1 MNLILLRAQLRGLSA
16 FRSLLDTPMLKDAL
30 QLLDAAARRDGEGAL
45 AAYDQMFYCLK
56 AEGYSGLGTW
66 MWDTLRYTETPYG
79 DLAGSGRSDPE
90 LEGAARRDVDAL
102 LQLARLGAEDIRV
115 ALKPILTEEYVS
127 VLDNLPA
134 WETGAPFT
142 FEELAAF
149 YRENGAG
156 LYAKY
161 RAFLWEEGRLVPV
174 ADPDC
179 PHPVELLGYDQQRK
193 QVLDNTRLLV
203 EGKPS
208 NNVLLFGDG
217 GTGKSATVKS
227 MLYLPGM
234 ENLRLIEIQKEN
246 LVGMPRLIRSL
257 AGRRQSFIL
266 FIDDLA
272 FDQDDKTYSSLKTIL
287 EGGLEK
293 RPLNVAIY
301 ATSNRRHLVRQTFS
315 DRAGDE
321 VDAFETI
328 SEKTALA
335 ERFGLR
341 IVCGTNLTAQGLLA
355 GILQEEDDED
365 QCVMFGSSTANF
377 SAVPAAKHQW
387 NRPLSS
393 VQPPR
398 AGMMVF
404 GVLRANG
411 TMELANTQP
420 TLHVDD
426 KILFAELAD

>member
-45 AAYDQMFYCLK
+45 AAYDQMFYRLK

-66 MWDTLRYTETPYG
+66 LWDTLRYTETPYG

-90 LEGAARRDVDAL
+90 LERAALRDTETL
-102 LQLARLGAEDIRV
+102 LQLAQLGAEDIRV

-149 YRENGAG
+149 YQENGAG

-341 IVCGTNLTAQGLLA
+341 IPYMTMSKSEYLALIDHLA
-355 GILQEEDDED
+355 GLYHVEMNRE
-365 QCVMFGSSTANF
+365 VLH
-377 SAVPAAKHQW
+377 AKAMEWEIRHAGRTPRVARQFIAS
-387 NRPLSS
+387 LS
-393 VQPPR
+393 
-398 AGMMVF
+398 
-404 GVLRANG
+404 
-411 TMELANTQP
+411 
-420 TLHVDD
+420 
-426 KILFAELAD
+426 

>member
-45 AAYDQMFYCLK
+45 AAYDQMFYRLK

-66 MWDTLRYTETPYG
+66 LWDTLRYTETPYG

-90 LEGAARRDVDAL
+90 LEGAALRDAETL

-134 WETGAPFT
+134 WETGTPFT

-341 IVCGTNLTAQGLLA
+341 IPYMTMSKSEYLALIDHLA
-355 GILQEEDDED
+355 GLYHVEMNRE
-365 QCVMFGSSTANF
+365 VLH
-377 SAVPAAKHQW
+377 AKAMEWEIRHAGRTPRVARQFIAS
-387 NRPLSS
+387 LS
-393 VQPPR
+393 
-398 AGMMVF
+398 
-404 GVLRANG
+404 
-411 TMELANTQP
+411 
-420 TLHVDD
+420 
-426 KILFAELAD
+426 

>member
-16 FRSLLDTPMLKDAL
+16 FRSLLDTLMLKDAL

-45 AAYDQMFYCLK
+45 AAYDQMFYLLK

-90 LEGAARRDVDAL
+90 LEGAALRDAETL

-149 YRENGAG
+149 YQENGAG

-341 IVCGTNLTAQGLLA
+341 IPYMTMSKSEYLALIDHLA
-355 GILQEEDDED
+355 GLYHVEMNRE
-365 QCVMFGSSTANF
+365 VLH
-377 SAVPAAKHQW
+377 AKAMEWEIRHAGRTPRVARQFIAS
-387 NRPLSS
+387 LS
-393 VQPPR
+393 
-398 AGMMVF
+398 
-404 GVLRANG
+404 
-411 TMELANTQP
+411 
-420 TLHVDD
+420 
-426 KILFAELAD
+426 

>member
-45 AAYDQMFYCLK
+45 AAYDQMFYHLK

-79 DLAGSGRSDPE
+79 DLAGSGRSDSE

-149 YRENGAG
+149 YQENGAG

-161 RAFLWEEGRLVPV
+161 RAFLWEEGQLVPV

-341 IVCGTNLTAQGLLA
+341 IPYMTMSKSEYLALIDHLA
-355 GILQEEDDED
+355 GLYHVEMNRE
-365 QCVMFGSSTANF
+365 VLH
-377 SAVPAAKHQW
+377 AKAMEWEIRHAGRTPRVARQFIAS
-387 NRPLSS
+387 LS
-393 VQPPR
+393 
-398 AGMMVF
+398 
-404 GVLRANG
+404 
-411 TMELANTQP
+411 
-420 TLHVDD
+420 
-426 KILFAELAD
+426 

>member
-45 AAYDQMFYCLK
+45 AAYDQMFYRLK

-66 MWDTLRYTETPYG
+66 LWDTLRYTETPYG

-90 LEGAARRDVDAL
+90 LEGAARRDVETL

-142 FEELAAF
+142 FEKLAAF
-149 YRENGAG
+149 YQENGAG

-341 IVCGTNLTAQGLLA
+341 IPYMTMSKSEYLALIDHLA
-355 GILQEEDDED
+355 GLYHVEMNRE
-365 QCVMFGSSTANF
+365 VLH
-377 SAVPAAKHQW
+377 AKAMEWEIRHAG
-387 NRPLSS
+387 RT
-393 VQPPR
+393 PR
-398 AGMMVF
+398 VARQF
-404 GVLRANG
+404 IASLN
-411 TMELANTQP
+411 L
-420 TLHVDD
+420 
-426 KILFAELAD
+426 

>member
-45 AAYDQMFYCLK
+45 AAYDQMFYLLK

-79 DLAGSGRSDPE
+79 DLAGSGRSDSE

-127 VLDNLPA
+127 VLDTLPA
-134 WETGAPFT
+134 WETGVPFT

-287 EGGLEK
+287 EGGLER

-341 IVCGTNLTAQGLLA
+341 IPYMTMSKSEYLALIDHLA
-355 GILQEEDDED
+355 GLYHVEMNRE
-365 QCVMFGSSTANF
+365 VLH
-377 SAVPAAKHQW
+377 AKAMEWEIRHAGRTPRVARQFIAS
-387 NRPLSS
+387 LS
-393 VQPPR
+393 
-398 AGMMVF
+398 
-404 GVLRANG
+404 
-411 TMELANTQP
+411 
-420 TLHVDD
+420 
-426 KILFAELAD
+426 

>member
-45 AAYDQMFYCLK
+45 AAYDQMFYLLK
-56 AEGYSGLGTW
+56 AEGYSGLGAW
-66 MWDTLRYTETPYG
+66 LWDTLRYTETPYG
-79 DLAGSGRSDPE
+79 DLAGSGRSDSE

-149 YRENGAG
+149 YQENGAG

-161 RAFLWEEGRLVPV
+161 RAFLWEEGQLVPV

-341 IVCGTNLTAQGLLA
+341 IPYMTMSKSEYLALIDHLA
-355 GILQEEDDED
+355 GLYHVEMNRE
-365 QCVMFGSSTANF
+365 VLH
-377 SAVPAAKHQW
+377 AKAMEWEIRHAGRTPRVARQFIAS
-387 NRPLSS
+387 LS
-393 VQPPR
+393 
-398 AGMMVF
+398 
-404 GVLRANG
+404 
-411 TMELANTQP
+411 
-420 TLHVDD
+420 
-426 KILFAELAD
+426 

>member
-45 AAYDQMFYCLK
+45 AAYDQMFYLLK

-142 FEELAAF
+142 FEELSAF

-161 RAFLWEEGRLVPV
+161 RAFLWEEGQLVPV

-287 EGGLEK
+287 EGGLER

-341 IVCGTNLTAQGLLA
+341 IPYMTMSKSEYLALIDHLA
-355 GILQEEDDED
+355 GLYRVEMNRE
-365 QCVMFGSSTANF
+365 VLH
-377 SAVPAAKHQW
+377 AKAMEWEIRHAGRTPRVARQFIAS
-387 NRPLSS
+387 LS
-393 VQPPR
+393 
-398 AGMMVF
+398 
-404 GVLRANG
+404 
-411 TMELANTQP
+411 
-420 TLHVDD
+420 
-426 KILFAELAD
+426 

>member
-45 AAYDQMFYCLK
+45 AAYDQMFYLLK

-90 LEGAARRDVDAL
+90 LEGAARRDTETL

-341 IVCGTNLTAQGLLA
+341 IPYMTMSKSEYLALIDHLA
-355 GILQEEDDED
+355 GLYHVEMNRE
-365 QCVMFGSSTANF
+365 VLH
-377 SAVPAAKHQW
+377 AKAMEWEIRHAGRTPRVARQFIAS
-387 NRPLSS
+387 LS
-393 VQPPR
+393 
-398 AGMMVF
+398 
-404 GVLRANG
+404 
-411 TMELANTQP
+411 
-420 TLHVDD
+420 
-426 KILFAELAD
+426 

>member
-45 AAYDQMFYCLK
+45 AAYDQMFYRLK

-66 MWDTLRYTETPYG
+66 LWDTLRYTETPYG

-161 RAFLWEEGRLVPV
+161 RAFLWEEGQLVPV

-341 IVCGTNLTAQGLLA
+341 IPYMTMSKSEYLALIDHLA
-355 GILQEEDDED
+355 GLYHVEMNRE
-365 QCVMFGSSTANF
+365 VLH
-377 SAVPAAKHQW
+377 AKAMEWEIRHAGRTPRVARQFIAS
-387 NRPLSS
+387 LS
-393 VQPPR
+393 
-398 AGMMVF
+398 
-404 GVLRANG
+404 
-411 TMELANTQP
+411 
-420 TLHVDD
+420 
-426 KILFAELAD
+426 

>member
-45 AAYDQMFYCLK
+45 AAYDQMFYRLK

-66 MWDTLRYTETPYG
+66 LWDTLRYTETPYG

-90 LEGAARRDVDAL
+90 LEEAARRDVETL
-102 LQLARLGAEDIRV
+102 LQLARLRAEDIRV

-149 YRENGAG
+149 YQENGAG
-156 LYAKY
+156 LYTKY

-341 IVCGTNLTAQGLLA
+341 IPYMTMSKSEYLALIDHLA
-355 GILQEEDDED
+355 GLYHVEMNRE
-365 QCVMFGSSTANF
+365 VLH
-377 SAVPAAKHQW
+377 AKAMEWEIRHAGRTPRVARQFIAS
-387 NRPLSS
+387 LS
-393 VQPPR
+393 
-398 AGMMVF
+398 
-404 GVLRANG
+404 
-411 TMELANTQP
+411 
-420 TLHVDD
+420 
-426 KILFAELAD
+426 

>member
-45 AAYDQMFYCLK
+45 AAYDQMFYLLK

-66 MWDTLRYTETPYG
+66 LWDTLRYTETPYG

-149 YRENGAG
+149 YQENGAG

-341 IVCGTNLTAQGLLA
+341 IPYMTMSKSEYLALIDHLA
-355 GILQEEDDED
+355 GLYHVEMNRE
-365 QCVMFGSSTANF
+365 VLH
-377 SAVPAAKHQW
+377 AKAMEWEIRHAGRTPRVARQFIAS
-387 NRPLSS
+387 LS
-393 VQPPR
+393 
-398 AGMMVF
+398 
-404 GVLRANG
+404 
-411 TMELANTQP
+411 
-420 TLHVDD
+420 
-426 KILFAELAD
+426 

>member
-1 MNLILLRAQLRGLSA
+1 MNLILLRARLRGLSA
-16 FRSLLDTPMLKDAL
+16 YRPLLDTPMLKAAL
-30 QLLDAAARRDGEGAL
+30 QLLDAAARRDGEEAL
-45 AAYDQMFYCLK
+45 AAYDQMFYRLHE
-56 AEGYSGLGTW
+56 EGCPGLGAW
-66 MWDTLRYTETPYG
+66 LWDALRYTETPCG
-79 DLAGSGRSDPE
+79 TLLGAEGSDPE
-90 LEGAARRDVDAL
+90 LERAARRDVETL
-102 LQLARLGAEDIRV
+102 LQLAQLGAEDVRV
-115 ALKPILTEEYVS
+115 ALKPILTEEYGP
-127 VLDNLPA
+127 VLEALPA

-149 YRENGAG
+149 YREHGAG

-161 RAFLWEEGRLVPV
+161 RAFLWEEGQLVPV

-179 PHPVELLGYDQQRK
+179 PHPLELLGYDQQRR

-293 RPLNVAIY
+293 RPPNVAIY

-341 IVCGTNLTAQGLLA
+341 IPYMTMSKVEYLALIDHLA
-355 GILQEEDDED
+355 GLYDVEMDRE
-365 QCVMFGSSTANF
+365 VLH
-377 SAVPAAKHQW
+377 AKAMEWEIRHAG
-387 NRPLSS
+387 RT
-393 VQPPR
+393 PR
-398 AGMMVF
+398 VARQF
-404 GVLRANG
+404 IAS
-411 TMELANTQP
+411 LA
-420 TLHVDD
+420 L
-426 KILFAELAD
+426 

>member
-45 AAYDQMFYCLK
+45 AAYDQMFYLLK

-66 MWDTLRYTETPYG
+66 LWDTLRYTETPYG
-79 DLAGSGRSDPE
+79 DLAGSGRSDSE

-142 FEELAAF
+142 FEELSAF

-161 RAFLWEEGRLVPV
+161 RAFLWEEGQLVPV

-293 RPLNVAIY
+293 RPPNVAIY

-341 IVCGTNLTAQGLLA
+341 IPYMTMSKVEYLALIDHLA
-355 GILQEEDDED
+355 GLYHVEMDRE
-365 QCVMFGSSTANF
+365 VLH
-377 SAVPAAKHQW
+377 AKAMEWEIRHAG
-387 NRPLSS
+387 RT
-393 VQPPR
+393 PR
-398 AGMMVF
+398 VARQF
-404 GVLRANG
+404 IAS
-411 TMELANTQP
+411 LA
-420 TLHVDD
+420 L
-426 KILFAELAD
+426 

>member
-45 AAYDQMFYCLK
+45 AAYDQMFYLLK

-142 FEELAAF
+142 FEELSAF

-161 RAFLWEEGRLVPV
+161 RAFLWEEGQLVPV

-341 IVCGTNLTAQGLLA
+341 IPYMTMSKVEYLALIDHLA
-355 GILQEEDDED
+355 GLYHVEMDRE
-365 QCVMFGSSTANF
+365 VLH
-377 SAVPAAKHQW
+377 AKAMEWEIRHAGRTPRVARQFIAS
-387 NRPLSS
+387 LS
-393 VQPPR
+393 
-398 AGMMVF
+398 
-404 GVLRANG
+404 
-411 TMELANTQP
+411 
-420 TLHVDD
+420 
-426 KILFAELAD
+426 

>member
-45 AAYDQMFYCLK
+45 AAYDQMFYRLK

-66 MWDTLRYTETPYG
+66 LWDTLRYTETPYG
-79 DLAGSGRSDPE
+79 DLAGSGRSDSE

-341 IVCGTNLTAQGLLA
+341 IPYMTMSKSEYLALIDHLA
-355 GILQEEDDED
+355 GLYHVEMNRE
-365 QCVMFGSSTANF
+365 VLH
-377 SAVPAAKHQW
+377 AKAMEWEIRHAGRTPRVARQFIAS
-387 NRPLSS
+387 LS
-393 VQPPR
+393 
-398 AGMMVF
+398 
-404 GVLRANG
+404 
-411 TMELANTQP
+411 
-420 TLHVDD
+420 
-426 KILFAELAD
+426 

>member
-45 AAYDQMFYCLK
+45 AAYDQMFYRLK

-66 MWDTLRYTETPYG
+66 LWDTLRYTETPFG

-90 LEGAARRDVDAL
+90 LEGAACRDVDAL
-102 LQLARLGAEDIRV
+102 LQLAQLGAEDIRV

-149 YRENGAG
+149 YQENGAG

-193 QVLDNTRLLV
+193 QVLDNTRLLL

-341 IVCGTNLTAQGLLA
+341 IPYMTMSKTEYLALIDHLA
-355 GILQEEDDED
+355 GLYHVEMNRE
-365 QCVMFGSSTANF
+365 VLH
-377 SAVPAAKHQW
+377 AKAMEWEIRHAGRTPRVARQFIAS
-387 NRPLSS
+387 LS
-393 VQPPR
+393 
-398 AGMMVF
+398 
-404 GVLRANG
+404 
-411 TMELANTQP
+411 
-420 TLHVDD
+420 
-426 KILFAELAD
+426 

>member
-16 FRSLLDTPMLKDAL
+16 FRSLLDTPLLKDAL

-45 AAYDQMFYCLK
+45 AAYDQMFYRLK

-66 MWDTLRYTETPYG
+66 LWDTLRYTETPFG

-102 LQLARLGAEDIRV
+102 LLLARLGAEEIRV

-142 FEELAAF
+142 FEELSAF

-161 RAFLWEEGRLVPV
+161 RAFLWEEGQLVPV

-341 IVCGTNLTAQGLLA
+341 IPYMTMSKTEYLALIDHLA
-355 GILQEEDDED
+355 GLYHVEMNRE
-365 QCVMFGSSTANF
+365 VLH
-377 SAVPAAKHQW
+377 AKAMEWEIRHAG
-387 NRPLSS
+387 RT
-393 VQPPR
+393 PR
-398 AGMMVF
+398 VARQF
-404 GVLRANG
+404 IASL
-411 TMELANTQP
+411 NT
-420 TLHVDD
+420 
-426 KILFAELAD
+426 

>member
-45 AAYDQMFYCLK
+45 AAYDQMFYRLK

-66 MWDTLRYTETPYG
+66 LWDTLRYTETPYG

-90 LEGAARRDVDAL
+90 LEGAALRDAETL

-149 YRENGAG
+149 YQENGAG

-208 NNVLLFGDG
+208 TNVLLFGDG

-341 IVCGTNLTAQGLLA
+341 IPYMTMSKSEYLALIDHLA
-355 GILQEEDDED
+355 GLYHVEMNRE
-365 QCVMFGSSTANF
+365 VLH
-377 SAVPAAKHQW
+377 AKAMEWEIRHAGRTPRVARQFIAS
-387 NRPLSS
+387 LS
-393 VQPPR
+393 
-398 AGMMVF
+398 
-404 GVLRANG
+404 
-411 TMELANTQP
+411 
-420 TLHVDD
+420 
-426 KILFAELAD
+426 

>member
-45 AAYDQMFYCLK
+45 AAYDQMFYLLK

-134 WETGAPFT
+134 WETGALFT
-142 FEELAAF
+142 FEELSAF

-161 RAFLWEEGRLVPV
+161 RAFLWEEGQLVPV

-341 IVCGTNLTAQGLLA
+341 IPYMTMSKSEYLALIDHLA
-355 GILQEEDDED
+355 GLYHVEMNRE
-365 QCVMFGSSTANF
+365 VLH
-377 SAVPAAKHQW
+377 AKAMEWEIRHAGRTPRVARQFIAS
-387 NRPLSS
+387 LS
-393 VQPPR
+393 
-398 AGMMVF
+398 
-404 GVLRANG
+404 
-411 TMELANTQP
+411 
-420 TLHVDD
+420 
-426 KILFAELAD
+426 

>member
-45 AAYDQMFYCLK
+45 AAYDQMFYLLK

-90 LEGAARRDVDAL
+90 LEGAALRDAETL

-341 IVCGTNLTAQGLLA
+341 IPYMTMSKSEYLALIDHLA
-355 GILQEEDDED
+355 GLYHVEMNRE
-365 QCVMFGSSTANF
+365 VLH
-377 SAVPAAKHQW
+377 AKAMEWEIRHAGRTPRVARQFIAS
-387 NRPLSS
+387 LS
-393 VQPPR
+393 
-398 AGMMVF
+398 
-404 GVLRANG
+404 
-411 TMELANTQP
+411 
-420 TLHVDD
+420 
-426 KILFAELAD
+426 

>member
-45 AAYDQMFYCLK
+45 AAYDQMFYLLK

-90 LEGAARRDVDAL
+90 LEEAARRDAETL
-102 LQLARLGAEDIRV
+102 LQLARLRAEDIRV

-149 YRENGAG
+149 YQENGAG

-341 IVCGTNLTAQGLLA
+341 IPYMTMSKTEYLALIDHLA
-355 GILQEEDDED
+355 GLYHVEMNRE
-365 QCVMFGSSTANF
+365 VLH
-377 SAVPAAKHQW
+377 AKAMEWEIRHAGRTPRVARQFIAS
-387 NRPLSS
+387 LS
-393 VQPPR
+393 
-398 AGMMVF
+398 
-404 GVLRANG
+404 
-411 TMELANTQP
+411 
-420 TLHVDD
+420 
-426 KILFAELAD
+426 

>member
-45 AAYDQMFYCLK
+45 AAYDQMFYRLK

-66 MWDTLRYTETPYG
+66 LWDTLRYTETPFG

-102 LQLARLGAEDIRV
+102 LLLARLGTEEIRV

-142 FEELAAF
+142 FEELSAF

-161 RAFLWEEGRLVPV
+161 RAFLWEEGQLVPV

-341 IVCGTNLTAQGLLA
+341 IPYMTMSKSEYLALIDHLA
-355 GILQEEDDED
+355 GLYHVEMNRE
-365 QCVMFGSSTANF
+365 VLH
-377 SAVPAAKHQW
+377 AKAMEWEIRHAGRTPRVARQFIAS
-387 NRPLSS
+387 LS
-393 VQPPR
+393 
-398 AGMMVF
+398 
-404 GVLRANG
+404 
-411 TMELANTQP
+411 
-420 TLHVDD
+420 
-426 KILFAELAD
+426 

>member
-45 AAYDQMFYCLK
+45 AAYDQMFYRLK

-66 MWDTLRYTETPYG
+66 LWDTLRYTETPFG

-142 FEELAAF
+142 FEELSAF

-341 IVCGTNLTAQGLLA
+341 IPYMTMSKSEYLALIDHLA
-355 GILQEEDDED
+355 GLYHVEMNRE
-365 QCVMFGSSTANF
+365 VLH
-377 SAVPAAKHQW
+377 AKAMEWEIRHAGRTPRVARQFIAS
-387 NRPLSS
+387 LS
-393 VQPPR
+393 
-398 AGMMVF
+398 
-404 GVLRANG
+404 
-411 TMELANTQP
+411 
-420 TLHVDD
+420 
-426 KILFAELAD
+426 

>member
-45 AAYDQMFYCLK
+45 AAYDQMFYRLK

-66 MWDTLRYTETPYG
+66 LWDTLRYTETPYG

-90 LEGAARRDVDAL
+90 LEEAARRDAETL
-102 LQLARLGAEDIRV
+102 LQLARLRAEDIRV

-149 YRENGAG
+149 YQENGAG
-156 LYAKY
+156 LYTKY

-341 IVCGTNLTAQGLLA
+341 IPYMTMSKSEYLALIDHLA
-355 GILQEEDDED
+355 GLYHVEMNRE
-365 QCVMFGSSTANF
+365 VLH
-377 SAVPAAKHQW
+377 AKAMEWEIRHAGRTPRVARQFIAS
-387 NRPLSS
+387 LS
-393 VQPPR
+393 
-398 AGMMVF
+398 
-404 GVLRANG
+404 
-411 TMELANTQP
+411 
-420 TLHVDD
+420 
-426 KILFAELAD
+426 

>member
-45 AAYDQMFYCLK
+45 AAYDQMFYRLK

-66 MWDTLRYTETPYG
+66 LWDTLRYTETPYG

-90 LEGAARRDVDAL
+90 LERAARRDVDAL

-149 YRENGAG
+149 YQENGAG

-161 RAFLWEEGRLVPV
+161 RAFLWEEGQLVPV

-341 IVCGTNLTAQGLLA
+341 IPYMTMSKSEYLALIDHLA
-355 GILQEEDDED
+355 GLYHVEMNRE
-365 QCVMFGSSTANF
+365 VLH
-377 SAVPAAKHQW
+377 AKAMEWEIRHAGRTPRVARQFIAS
-387 NRPLSS
+387 LS
-393 VQPPR
+393 
-398 AGMMVF
+398 
-404 GVLRANG
+404 
-411 TMELANTQP
+411 
-420 TLHVDD
+420 
-426 KILFAELAD
+426 

>member
-45 AAYDQMFYCLK
+45 AAYDQMFYRLK

-149 YRENGAG
+149 YQENGAG

-174 ADPDC
+174 ANPDC

-341 IVCGTNLTAQGLLA
+341 IPYMTMSKSEYLALIDHLA
-355 GILQEEDDED
+355 GLYHVEMNRE
-365 QCVMFGSSTANF
+365 VLH
-377 SAVPAAKHQW
+377 AKAMEWEIRHAGRTPRVARQFIAS
-387 NRPLSS
+387 LS
-393 VQPPR
+393 
-398 AGMMVF
+398 
-404 GVLRANG
+404 
-411 TMELANTQP
+411 
-420 TLHVDD
+420 
-426 KILFAELAD
+426 

>member
-16 FRSLLDTPMLKDAL
+16 FRSLLDTLMLKDAL

-45 AAYDQMFYCLK
+45 AAYDQMFYRLK

-66 MWDTLRYTETPYG
+66 LWDTLRYTETPYG
-79 DLAGSGRSDPE
+79 DLAGSGRSAPE
-90 LEGAARRDVDAL
+90 LERAARRDVDAL

-149 YRENGAG
+149 YQENGAG

-341 IVCGTNLTAQGLLA
+341 IPYMTMSKSEYLALIDHLA
-355 GILQEEDDED
+355 GLYHVEMNRE
-365 QCVMFGSSTANF
+365 VLH
-377 SAVPAAKHQW
+377 AKAMEWEIRHAGRTPRVARQFIAS
-387 NRPLSS
+387 LS
-393 VQPPR
+393 
-398 AGMMVF
+398 
-404 GVLRANG
+404 
-411 TMELANTQP
+411 
-420 TLHVDD
+420 
-426 KILFAELAD
+426 

>member
-45 AAYDQMFYCLK
+45 AAYDQMFYRLK

-66 MWDTLRYTETPYG
+66 LWDTLRYTETPYG

-90 LEGAARRDVDAL
+90 LEGAARRDVETL

-142 FEELAAF
+142 FEKLAAF
-149 YRENGAG
+149 YQENGAG

-341 IVCGTNLTAQGLLA
+341 IPYMTMSKAEYLALIDHLA
-355 GILQEEDDED
+355 GLYHVEMNRE
-365 QCVMFGSSTANF
+365 VLH
-377 SAVPAAKHQW
+377 AKAMEWEIRHAG
-387 NRPLSS
+387 RT
-393 VQPPR
+393 PR
-398 AGMMVF
+398 VARQF
-404 GVLRANG
+404 IASLN
-411 TMELANTQP
+411 L
-420 TLHVDD
+420 
-426 KILFAELAD
+426 

>member
-1 MNLILLRAQLRGLSA
+1 MNLMLLRAALRGLSNC
-16 FRSLLDTPMLKDAL
+16 RPLLDTPLLQGAL
-30 QLLDAAARRDGEGAL
+30 HLLDAVAARDGETAL
-45 AAYDQMFYCLK
+45 EEYDRLFYRLK
-56 AEGYSGLGTW
+56 EAGYSGLGAW
-66 MWDTLRYTETPYG
+66 LWDQLRYTETPYG
-79 DLAGSGRSDPE
+79 SLAGSGGHDPE
-90 LEGAARRDVDAL
+90 LEGAARRDVETL
-102 LQLARLGAEDIRV
+102 LRLAQMGAEDVRF
-115 ALKPILTEEYVS
+115 ALTPLLGEEYAP
-127 VLDNLPA
+127 VLSALPA
-134 WETGAPFT
+134 WEKGAPFT
-142 FEELAAF
+142 FDDLDAF
-149 YRENGAG
+149 YRDHGAG

-161 RAFLWEEGRLVPV
+161 RAFLWEEGQLVPV

-179 PHPVELLGYDQQRK
+179 PHPVELLGYDQQRQ

-341 IVCGTNLTAQGLLA
+341 IPYMTMSKSEYLALIDHLA
-355 GILQEEDDED
+355 GLYHVEMNRE
-365 QCVMFGSSTANF
+365 VLH
-377 SAVPAAKHQW
+377 AKAMEWEIRHAG
-387 NRPLSS
+387 RT
-393 VQPPR
+393 PR
-398 AGMMVF
+398 VARQF
-404 GVLRANG
+404 IASL
-411 TMELANTQP
+411 NT
-420 TLHVDD
+420 
-426 KILFAELAD
+426 